1 MSLKS
6 SSQRCQYSGTK
17 LLNRMSHPFSVAWV
31 ERGPAVHAPCR
42 SRTLPLS
49 QAQTLTS
56 HPSQDLEVDF
66 EPLPRKQ
73 ATAIS
78 CIVASRTGMT
88 AALFKKARKSTTGAI
103 TLKAF
108 VEGPYGGL
116 ENMRSYGT
124 VVLFAGG
131 VGITHQISILHGLV
145 CAFADGTCATRKAVL
160 VWSVREVEQLEWVG
174 RWMDELV
181 NMPRRGN
188 ELKVLLYVTR
198 TSVVESGNGVVFK
211 ETGGREEVTFGRM
224 NVRDLVRREFENRV
238 GAMCVGVCGPGGLA
252 DDVRMATREVMGL
265 GKVDFWEESFTW

>member
-1 MSLKS
+1 MFINQALAL
-6 SSQRCQYSGTK
+6 RQYYGAK
-17 LLNRMSHPFSVAWV
+17 LLDRMSHPFSVAWV
-31 ERGPAVHAPCR
+31 DHGPAIHSPWR
-42 SRTLPLS
+42 NRTLPLS

-56 HPSQDLEVDF
+56 HPSQDSEVDF
-66 EPLPRKQ
+66 KPLPRKKE
-73 ATAIS
+73 TAIS

-88 AALFKKARKSTTGAI
+88 AALFNKARKSATGAI

-131 VGITHQISILHGLV
+131 VGITHQISILHDLV
-145 CAFADGTCATRKAVL
+145 SAFADGTCATRKAVL

-174 RWMDELV
+174 QWVDELV

-198 TSVVESGNGVVFK
+198 TNVGESGNGVVFK
-211 ETGGREEVTFGRM
+211 ETAVREEVKFGRM
-224 NVRDLVRREFENRV
+224 NVRDLVRGEFENRV